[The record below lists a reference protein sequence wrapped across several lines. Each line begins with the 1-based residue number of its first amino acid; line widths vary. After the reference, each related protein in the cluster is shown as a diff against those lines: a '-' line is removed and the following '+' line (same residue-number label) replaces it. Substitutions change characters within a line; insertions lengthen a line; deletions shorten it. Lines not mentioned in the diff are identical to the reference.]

1 MPVKLSTTVSKI
13 ESVSNGVNSRLIS
26 ELYYYMKRNGL
37 SDSHIN
43 NTLKTNMLFTDFLG
57 SEVSFCDVKSNEQII
72 NFLDSKMK
80 SPELDPDKKWITTW
94 NDYLGDIKYFFR
106 WLYNY
111 KLIEDNQIKPASEW
125 ETPSFVEIKKK
136 KTKRLSPYLESE
148 IWDREELEL
157 IIKYEKFKRNKAAIT
172 MMWDLDARNH
182 EITLL
187 KIKHIRLK
195 EKYGE
200 GEIPHQAKTGSG
212 PFLLTFSFPYVR
224 DWLNEHPFR
233 NEPNARLFCN
243 LYSGGQIRPDALWSM
258 MKNLKNRI
266 TRLIETDAI
275 KNMEEKEKLEFILKT
290 KKFNPYCLRH
300 SSITND
306 SDYLPEYALKK
317 KCRWSMNS
325 RQGNRYIKN
334 RMGNDLKQKILTY
347 NGIATPKELQK
358 KPSVLACPRCEFIN
372 SLDYRFCSKCSY
384 PLVPSAY
391 DEIKESEERR
401 MKKMEKQIQVLM
413 ESQKEINE
421 LLKFPEKL
429 VQIASE
435 KSSVNSNANC

>member
-1 MPVKLSTTVSKI
+1 MPVKLSTTISKI
-13 ESVSNGVNSRLIS
+13 ESLSNSVNSSLIS
-26 ELYYYMKRNGL
+26 ELSECMKKNGL
-37 SDSHIN
+37 SESHIN
-43 NTLKTNMLFTDFLG
+43 NTLKTNMLFSESLG
-57 SEVSFCDVKSNEQII
+57 AGVSFYDVKKKEQII

-80 SPELDPDKKWITTW
+80 NPELDPDKKWITTW
-94 NDYLGDIKYFFR
+94 NDYLGDIKYLFR

-111 KLIEDNQIKPASEW
+111 KLIELNQIKSASEW
-125 ETPSFVEIKKK
+125 ETPSFVKIKKK

-148 IWDREELEL
+148 IWDREELGL
-157 IIKYEKFKRNKAAIT
+157 IIKYEKFKRNKAAIA

-212 PFLLTFSFPYVR
+212 PFLLTFSFPYIR

-243 LYSGGQIRPDALWSM
+243 LYSGRQIRPDALWSM
-258 MKNLKNRI
+258 MKNLKIRI
-266 TRLIETDAI
+266 KRLIETNAI
-275 KNMEEKEKLEFILKT
+275 KNKEEKEKLEFILKT

-306 SDYLPEYALKK
+306 SDYLPDYALKK

-325 RQGNRYIKN
+325 RQGNRYIKS
-334 RMGNDLKQKILTY
+334 RMGNDLKQKILLY
-347 NGIATPKELQK
+347 NGIAPPEEMKK
-358 KPSVLACPRCEFIN
+358 KPSVLTCPRCELIN
-372 SLDYRFCSKCSY
+372 ALENKFCSKCSY

-391 DEIKESEERR
+391 EEIKESEERR
-401 MKKMEKQIQVLM
+401 IKKMEEQIQFLL
-413 ESQKEINE
+413 ETQKEILE
-421 LLKFPEKL
+421 CQKYPEKL
-429 VQIASE
+429 TQIASE
-435 KSSVNSNANC
+435 

>member
-13 ESVSNGVNSRLIS
+13 ESLSNSVNSSLIS
-26 ELYYYMKRNGL
+26 ELCEYMKKNGL

-43 NTLKTNMLFTDFLG
+43 NTLKTNMLFSEFLG
-57 SEVSFCDVKSNEQII
+57 ADVSFYDVKSKEQII
-72 NFLDSKMK
+72 NFLDSKIK
-80 SPELDPDKKWITTW
+80 NPELDPDKKWITTW

-106 WLYNY
+106 WLCNY
-111 KLIEDNQIKPASEW
+111 KLIEYNQIKPTSEW
-125 ETPSFVEIKKK
+125 ETPSFVRIKKK

-157 IIKYEKFKRNKAAIT
+157 IIKYEKFKRNKAAIA

-233 NEPNARLFCN
+233 NEPNARLFCS

-258 MKNLKNRI
+258 MKNLKIRI
-266 TRLIETDAI
+266 KRLIETNVI
-275 KNMEEKEKLEFILKT
+275 KNKEEKEKLEFILKT

-325 RQGNRYIKN
+325 RQGNRYIKS

-347 NGIATPKELQK
+347 NGIAAPEEMK
-358 KPSVLACPRCEFIN
+358 KRPSVLTCPRCELIN
-372 SLDYRFCSKCSY
+372 AIDNKYCSKCSY
-384 PLVPSAY
+384 PLVPSAFEEIKLAEDMKINSLKEKY
-391 DEIKESEERR
+391 EREIKELRR
-401 MKKMEKQIQVLM
+401 DM
-413 ESQKEINE
+413 ES
-421 LLKFPEKL
+421 KFNHIFEKID
-429 VQIASE
+429 IAKLSYCE
-435 KSSVNSNANC
+435 S

>member
-1 MPVKLSTTVSKI
+1 
-13 ESVSNGVNSRLIS
+13 
-26 ELYYYMKRNGL
+26 
-37 SDSHIN
+37 
-43 NTLKTNMLFTDFLG
+43 LG
-57 SEVSFCDVKSNEQII
+57 TGVSFYDVKRREQII

-80 SPELDPDKKWITTW
+80 SPELDPDSKWITTW

-106 WLYNY
+106 WLHNY
-111 KLIEDNQIKPASEW
+111 KLIDDIQIKAVSEW
-125 ETPSFVEIKKK
+125 ETPSFARIKKK
-136 KTKRLSPYLESE
+136 RTKRLSPYLESE

-157 IIKYEKFKRNKAAIT
+157 IIKYEKFKRNKAVIS

-187 KIKHIRLK
+187 KIKHLRLK

-212 PFLLTFSFPYVR
+212 PFLLTISFPYVR

-233 NEPNARLFCN
+233 NEPDARLFCN
-243 LYSGGQIRPDALWSM
+243 LYNGAQIRPEALWAM

-275 KNMEEKEKLEFILKT
+275 KNMEEKEKLELILRT

-306 SDYLPEYALKK
+306 SDYLPDYSLKK

-325 RQGNRYIKN
+325 RQANRYIKS
-334 RMGNDLKQKILTY
+334 RMGNDLKQKILIY
-347 NGIATPKELQK
+347 NGISPPEEMKK
-358 KPSVLACPRCEFIN
+358 KPSVLTCPRCELIN
-372 SLDYRFCSKCSY
+372 ALDNKFCSRCSY

-391 DEIKESEERR
+391 EEIKIAEEA
-401 MKKMEKQIQVLM
+401 KINLLEVKYQKELM
-413 ESQKEINE
+413 ELRIARD
-421 LLKFPEKL
+421 EKL
-429 VQIASE
+429 DRILSIIQENPKLAGIKTKVLE
-435 KSSVNSNANC
+435 

>member
-1 MPVKLSTTVSKI
+1 MPVKLSTTINKI
-13 ESVSNGVNSRLIS
+13 ESLSNSVNSKLIS
-26 ELYYYMKRNGL
+26 ELCDYMQKNGL

-43 NTLKTNMLFTDFLG
+43 NTLKTNMLFSEFLG
-57 SEVSFCDVKSNEQII
+57 KEISFYDVKNKQQII
-72 NFLDSKMK
+72 DFLDSKMK
-80 SPELDPDKKWITTW
+80 NPELDPDKKWITTW

-111 KLIEDNQIKPASEW
+111 KLIEQDQVKPMSEW
-125 ETPSFVEIKKK
+125 ETPTFGKIKKK

-148 IWDREELEL
+148 IWDREELER
-157 IIKYEKFKRNKAAIT
+157 IIKYEKFKRNKAAIA

-224 DWLNEHPFR
+224 DWLNEHPFK
-233 NEPNARLFCN
+233 NEPNARVFCN
-243 LYSGGQIRPDALWSM
+243 LYNGGQIRPDALWST
-258 MKNLKNRI
+258 MKNLKMRI
-266 TRLIETDAI
+266 SRLIETDAI
-275 KNMEEKEKLEFILKT
+275 KNKEEKEKLEIILKT

-300 SSITND
+300 SSITYD

-325 RQGNRYIKN
+325 RQGKRYIKS

-347 NGIATPKELQK
+347 NGISPPNEMRK
-358 KPSVLACPRCEFIN
+358 KPSVLECPRCELIN
-372 SLDYRFCSKCSY
+372 AIDNKYCSKCSY
-384 PLVPSAY
+384 PLVPSAFE
-391 DEIKESEERR
+391 DIKMGEDIKLNNLIRKHETEMNEIRKELEP
-401 MKKMEKQIQVLM
+401 LL
-413 ESQKEINE
+413 E
-421 LLKFPEKL
+421 LKNTLIREGIL
-429 VQIASE
+429 EVS
-435 KSSVNSNANC
+435 

>member
-1 MPVKLSTTVSKI
+1 MPVKLSTTISKI
-13 ESVSNGVNSRLIS
+13 ELLSNSVNSSLIS
-26 ELYYYMKRNGL
+26 DLYDYMKKNGL
-37 SDSHIN
+37 SESHIN
-43 NTLKTNMLFTDFLG
+43 NTLKTNMLFSEFLG
-57 SEVSFCDVKSNEQII
+57 ENVSFYDVQRKDQII

-80 SPELDPDKKWITTW
+80 NPEIDPDKKWISTW

-106 WLYNY
+106 WLNNY
-111 KLIEDNQIKPASEW
+111 KLIEENRIKPVSEW
-125 ETPSFVEIKKK
+125 ETPSFAKIKKK

-157 IIKYEKFKRNKAAIT
+157 IIKYEKLKRNKAAIA

-187 KIKHIRLK
+187 KIKHLRLK

-200 GEIPHQAKTGSG
+200 GEVPHQAKTGSG

-233 NEPNARLFCN
+233 NEPDARLFCN
-243 LYSGGQIRPDALWSM
+243 LYNGGQIRPDALWSM

-266 TRLIETDAI
+266 TRLIETNAI
-275 KNMEEKEKLEFILKT
+275 KNKGEKEKLELILKT

-325 RQGNRYIKN
+325 RQGNRYIKS

-347 NGIATPKELQK
+347 NGIAPPKEMKK
-358 KPSVLACPRCEFIN
+358 KPAVLECPRCELINTVENKYCSKCCYPLIPSAFEEIKLEEDMKIN
-372 SLDYRFCSKCSY
+372 SLTEKY
-384 PLVPSAY
+384 
-391 DEIKESEERR
+391 
-401 MKKMEKQIQVLM
+401 EKQIKELRQEM
-413 ESQKEINE
+413 EN
-421 LLKFPEKL
+421 KFNQIFEKVDVVKL
-429 VQIASE
+429 SYVDS
-435 KSSVNSNANC
+435 

>member
-13 ESVSNGVNSRLIS
+13 ESLSNGVNSKLIS
-26 ELYYYMKRNGL
+26 ELCDYMKKNGL

-43 NTLKTNMLFTDFLG
+43 NTLKTNMLFSEFLG
-57 SEVSFCDVKSNEQII
+57 KEVSFYDVKMEEQII

-80 SPELDPDKKWITTW
+80 NPELDPDKKWITTW

-111 KLIEDNQIKPASEW
+111 KLIEHNQIKPASEW
-125 ETPSFVEIKKK
+125 ETPSFVKIKKK
-136 KTKRLSPYLESE
+136 KTKRLSPYLGSE
-148 IWDREELEL
+148 IWDRDELQL
-157 IIKYEKFKRNKAAIT
+157 IVKYEKFKRNKAAIA

-182 EITLL
+182 ELTLL

-233 NEPNARLFCN
+233 NEPSARLFCN
-243 LYSGGQIRPDALWSM
+243 LYNGGQIRPDALWSM

-266 TRLIETDAI
+266 ARLIESNAI
-275 KNMEEKEKLEFILKT
+275 KNKEEKEKLELILKT

-325 RQGNRYIKN
+325 RQGNRYIKS

-347 NGIATPKELQK
+347 NGIAPPEEMKK
-358 KPSVLACPRCEFIN
+358 KPSVLTCPRCDLIN
-372 SLDYRFCSKCSY
+372 ALENKFCSKCSY
-384 PLVPSAY
+384 PLAPSAFE
-391 DEIKESEERR
+391 EIKLAE
-401 MKKMEKQIQVLM
+401 QIHL
-413 ESQKEINE
+413 NE
-421 LLKFPEKL
+421 LKDKYDSDIEFLK
-429 VQIASE
+429 
-435 KSSVNSNANC
+435 NAIRDLQNLMKHPLELNNMLNTP